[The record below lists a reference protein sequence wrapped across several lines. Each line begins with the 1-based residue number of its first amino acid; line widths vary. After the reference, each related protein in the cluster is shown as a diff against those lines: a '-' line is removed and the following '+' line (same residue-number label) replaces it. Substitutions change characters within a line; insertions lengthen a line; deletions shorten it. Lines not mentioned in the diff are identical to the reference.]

1 MGIGGRA
8 SYNGITFTDTDRRV
22 RTGEHGSVDLPRTPR
37 WLRAVRK
44 KLSRI
49 PLLRGLTLF
58 LQPGMALVLAVL
70 IISDALTLAGMQWDW
85 NATDTVILAAGA
97 VTLIVLLLVRRKKGG
112 GFGAMR
118 RYHAAEHMAIN
129 VYEAGL
135 PVTAENVAA
144 AKRTHPRCGT
154 NLTVIMLPLGIPVVL
169 LCPYALALL
178 PVVCLA
184 YEVFIALPRKKWLK
198 LLLAACLWVQ
208 QHITTASPGN
218 KEIEAAVR
226 GMRLMVGETRTNVTK
241 TA

>member
-22 RTGEHGSVDLPRTPR
+22 RTGDYGSVDLRPVPK
-37 WLRAVRK
+37 WQRAARK

-58 LQPGMALVLAVL
+58 LHPGRGLVLAALAVN
-70 IISDALTLAGMQWDW
+70 DALTLAGADW
-85 NATDTVILAAGA
+85 SGGGADIVLLAAGVVA
-97 VTLIVLLLVRRKKGG
+97 LIVVLVVRGKKGG
-112 GFGAMR
+112 GIGAVR

-144 AKRTHPRCGT
+144 AERTHVRCGT
-154 NLTVIMLPLGIPVVL
+154 NLVVVMLPLSIPVVL
-169 LCPYALALL
+169 LCPYTLALV
-178 PVVCLA
+178 PVVCVA
-184 YEVFIALPRKKWLK
+184 YEVFLALPKKRWLK
-198 LLLAACLWVQ
+198 PLFTACLCVQ
-208 QHITTASPGN
+208 RHITTAAPGA

-226 GMRLMVGETRTNVTK
+226 GMRRLAEGDTIK
-241 TA
+241 